1 MVPVVTN
8 INKYMDLSGEYVY
21 SIAAAFSCS
30 AYLLRNILWLRVLL
44 VLASTVY
51 IISGVNLGITSII
64 GWNAAFLVINIYH
77 IILLVLDK
85 VTINLPGNTVGI
97 YHQHFSTLSTREFK
111 KLIVTNQVITVE
123 NEEIIRESEVTD
135 KIFIILSGYVDIVS
149 ANNAIASLG
158 EGDMIGEMGFLTKE
172 PASAQAIAH
181 GKVLCAF
188 WTHDDLDKLKLKNIN
203 LYNKFIAII
212 GCDLVRKLK
221 RKNHSQYDSDTKLD
235 FIV

>member
-1 MVPVVTN
+1 
-8 INKYMDLSGEYVY
+8 MDLSGEYVY

-30 AYLLRNILWLRVLL
+30 AYLLKNILWLRVLL
-44 VLASTVY
+44 VLASFIY

-64 GWNAAFLVINIYH
+64 GWNAAFLVINTFH

-85 VTINLPGNTVGI
+85 VTINLPDNTVSI
-97 YHQHFSTLSTREFK
+97 YRQHFSTLSTREFK
-111 KLIVTNQVITVE
+111 KLIVTNHVISVE
-123 NEEIIRESEVTD
+123 NKEIIKESEVTD
-135 KIFIILSGYVDIVS
+135 KIYIILKGYVDIIS

-158 EGDMIGEMGFLTKE
+158 EGDMIGEMSFMTKE
-172 PASAQAIAH
+172 PASAQAIAN

-188 WTHDDLDKLKLKNIN
+188 WTHDDMDKLKLKNIN

-221 RKNHSQYDSDTKLD
+221 RKNNSQYESDTKLD
-235 FIV
+235 FIL